1 MQKLMKVSLHEIDV
15 SGCSHDYGPDGT
27 KEIAQALSNGKEWRS
42 MQTFHPYVESGSEP
56 NGLLQLAI
64 AALRHK
70 SMRVFR
76 IRVKGQENVVQ
87 QAMRTTNLRGTN
99 VSKLLLKTC
108 CTSKSWVHRYDQN
121 DLEETFSVKKEAV
134 THGRGRRQCFCSRR
148 APAINESTL
157 G

>member
-1 MQKLMKVSLHEIDV
+1 MLMKVSLHEIDV

-27 KEIAQALSNGKEWRS
+27 KEIAQALNGKEWCS
-42 MQTFHPYVESGSEP
+42 MQAFHPYVESGSEP

-76 IRVKGQENVVQ
+76 IRVKGQEDVVQ

-99 VSKLLLKTC
+99 VSELLLKTC
-108 CTSKSWVHRYDQN
+108 CTHKRGQLLGGNDQV
-121 DLEETFSVKKEAV
+121 DLCVDPGHASSNVFNKIM
-134 THGRGRRQCFCSRR
+134 SR
-148 APAINESTL
+148 TL
-157 G
+157 PGGYIP